1 MGVEKLIKLTAHD
14 KKGKVTFFE
23 DVTGTITN
31 GTIWI
36 KFNYSSTEPPNVEFD
51 YSREGLK
58 LKNNGTVISQ

>member
-1 MGVEKLIKLTAHD
+1 MT

-23 DVTGTITN
+23 DVTGIIRN

-58 LKNNGTVISQ
+58 LKNNGTVIPQ